1 MISPTPSEAVPHV
14 SREEIRS
21 RLGDPSLALVD
32 VLPAEAFASGHI
44 PGSLSLPV
52 EQINGRARHLLPDL
66 NQEIVVYCANFT

>member
-1 MISPTPSEAVPHV
+1 MSSTPTASIDHV
-14 SREEIRS
+14 SREEVRA

-52 EQINGRARHLLPDL
+52 AQINERARHLLRNL
-66 NQEIVVYCANFT
+66 NQEIVVYCASFT

>member
-1 MISPTPSEAVPHV
+1 MSSTPSESIRHV

-44 PGSLSLPV
+44 PGSLSLPIA
-52 EQINGRARHLLPDL
+52 QINERAPQLLRDL
-66 NQEIVVYCANFT
+66 DQEIVVYCGSFT